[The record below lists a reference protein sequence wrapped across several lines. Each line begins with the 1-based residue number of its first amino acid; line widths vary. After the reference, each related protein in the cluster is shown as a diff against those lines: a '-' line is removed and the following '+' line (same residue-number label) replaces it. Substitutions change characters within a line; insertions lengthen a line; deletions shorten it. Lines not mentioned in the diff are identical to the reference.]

1 MKRIEKINYYLD
13 IAEIIVERYTRLRRN
28 FGTIIFKYIEN
39 SNPCTLCKKIIINF
53 GIKEIIIIDI

>member
-53 GIKEIIIIDI
+53 AYS